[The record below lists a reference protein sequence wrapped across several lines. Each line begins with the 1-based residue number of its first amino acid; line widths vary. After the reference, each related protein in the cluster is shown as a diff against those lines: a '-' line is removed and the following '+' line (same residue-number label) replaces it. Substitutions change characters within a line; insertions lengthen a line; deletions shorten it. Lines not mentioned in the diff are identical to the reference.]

1 MSLTRPPHSQC
12 KKGKQVGATRDTDF
26 ITAQYCFKL
35 ASLSNSRLASSHFP
49 LSTFI
54 KEASRSLWQLSIM
67 KSGNSL
73 GKKQNMI
80 ENLFIPSAWIIM
92 SELPVY
98 RRTRTFSDISTN
110 TLQ

>member
-1 MSLTRPPHSQC
+1 MSLTHPPHFQC
-12 KKGKQVGATRDTDF
+12 QKGKPVGATRATDVV
-26 ITAQYCFKL
+26 TAQYCVKL
-35 ASLSNSRLASSHFP
+35 ASLSNFRLASSHFP

-80 ENLFIPSAWIIM
+80 ENLFIPSALIIM

-98 RRTRTFSDISTN
+98 RRTRTFSDILKTA
-110 TLQ
+110 LR